1 MKLSEIPQED
11 LELMS
16 YDEIALLLL
25 QENGKKMKLQDI
37 VKKVAKLLGLSDNA
51 LDDEMMEF
59 FEKMSINKK
68 FIMLKNGFWDLQS
81 RHKLDVVIEDEEE
94 DEEETTEEADVD
106 GEEVVEDEES
116 EDVFYNDEGEDETED
131 VVDDDLAD
139 FTVVDGD
146 NEEM

>member
-1 MKLSEIPQED
+1 MKLSEMSKED

-16 YDEIALLLL
+16 YDEIALLIL

-37 VKKVAKLLGLSDNA
+37 VKKVTKILGLSEGA
-51 LDDEMMEF
+51 LDDNIMEF
-59 FEKMSINKK
+59 FEQMSINKK

-81 RHKLDVVIEDEEE
+81 RHKLDVVIEDEDEEEETSEDEEELDSEEMEEE
-94 DEEETTEEADVD
+94 DEE
-106 GEEVVEDEES
+106 
-116 EDVFYNDEGEDETED
+116 VFYNDEGEDETED

-146 NEEM
+146 NEEL